1 VWYTTR
7 MKTTVFRYNVLI
19 KKEGK
24 DYIAHVPSLDISDFG
39 KSVEE
44 AQKHVRQA
52 IAIHLEGLIK
62 TGSEV
67 PSPQLVL

>member
-1 VWYTTR
+1 
-7 MKTTVFRYNVLI
+7 MKTTVLRYTVLI
-19 KKEGK
+19 AKEGN
-24 DYIAHVPSLDISDFG
+24 DFIASVPTLGISDFG

-62 TGSEV
+62 TGSEI
-67 PSPQLVL
+67 PPPQLVL